1 MLIYFSSTRTPQKE
15 FSSLAQNTDNDCIRL
30 PGFSVRPVSEIEN
43 SAFFSDLSF
52 LKEAITQEKPLC
64 GNNADFLL
72 VFRIFG
78 TDYLY
83 RLNIKNKKVDSEA
96 LFTDLNPSDLTDT
109 RNCRRIFSREQN
121 TICCPLFQAPE
132 AIAENR
138 PFLSLFS
145 DKASSPRDLYA
156 GNTWFKK
163 ELLIY
168 SDSGF
173 LRQYAEKGNVAEA
186 MEQLEQ
192 ICLDSEE
199 TRRFRPAAD
208 TDGAAWRAV
217 FRENRFCLTQNG
229 TDCFP
234 LDEQP
239 ENPEQYLLALSG
251 MKNDLYR
258 VFMLTDLWNGLPP
271 FYAFLLVKFF
281 SKQRAH
287 CSNQLFYPSLTKEN
301 KNNSLQP
308 YRI

>member
-15 FSSLAQNTDNDCIRL
+15 FSSLTQNTDNDCIRL
-30 PGFSVRPVSEIEN
+30 PAFSVRPVSEIEN

-52 LKEAITQEKPLC
+52 LKETITQEKTLC
-64 GNNADFLL
+64 ENNADFLL
-72 VFRIFG
+72 VFRIFE

-83 RLNIKNKKVDSEA
+83 RLNIKNKKIDSEA

-109 RNCRRIFSREQN
+109 QNSRRLFLREQN
-121 TICCPLFQAPE
+121 KIFCPLFQTPA

-138 PFLSLFS
+138 PFLSRFS

-156 GNTWFKK
+156 GHTWFKK

-168 SDSGF
+168 ADSSF
-173 LRQYAEKGNVAEA
+173 LRQYAEKGNITEA
-186 MEQLEQ
+186 QEQLDRLP
-192 ICLDSEE
+192 LDSKEAK
-199 TRRFRPAAD
+199 RFCPAAD
-208 TDGAAWRAV
+208 RGTWHTV
-217 FRENRFCLTQNG
+217 FRENKFCLTQNG

-258 VFMLTDLWNGLPP
+258 VFMLTDLWNSLPP
-271 FYAFLLVKFF
+271 FYALLLVKFF
-281 SKQRAH
+281 SEQRTH
-287 CSNQLFYPSLTKEN
+287 CFNQLFYPSLTKEN
-301 KNNSLQP
+301 KK
-308 YRI
+308 